1 MTKLVPI
8 SGKDLCKILEKMGF
22 MPIRAKGSH
31 IRFKHS
37 DGRRTVVPVHS
48 NEKIGLGLLQRIRT
62 IKRYFVPNFLS
73 GEFEKRV
80 AQSTEFSI
88 SAILRQIKIT
98 REDYEN
104 LRSTV

>member
-48 NEKIGLGLLQRIRT
+48 NEKIGLGLL
-62 IKRYFVPNFLS
+62 
-73 GEFEKRV
+73 
-80 AQSTEFSI
+80 